1 MKKASSSSSENY
13 RIPSGVWG
21 IGLSNLLIN
30 LSTTMVYS
38 ISAVFLTTVLGAS
51 MSVFGFIDGF
61 VEAIALSVRVG
72 SGWTSDFLH
81 KRKPLLYTGYV
92 LSLFSTILMALTT
105 TVGMFFSARIVN
117 RLSNGLQAAPRD
129 ALVGDIAPKQIK
141 GAAFGLRH
149 TLTVIGSLVGP
160 LIVLWLMYVS
170 SDDFRFVF
178 YLSAIPAFL
187 GIVLL
192 FFLVKEPASP
202 ETSHQKKKER
212 FSFKLLKELWNTS
225 HGYWGLVFLG
235 GIFMMSRFSEGFM
248 ILRMKDLGLETTWV
262 AGVML
267 VMNLF
272 NALSAYPMG
281 KLSDKYDRRLLM
293 RYALISL
300 IAANGFLAFSS
311 SWAVGYI
318 GVALWGV
325 QMGSIQSLL
334 MGMIIDYAQDKRY
347 RALAFGVFYC
357 ISGIVHLITNLIAG
371 YLWDSFTPSA
381 PFIYSAAF
389 AILTFFGTFFLKKVY
404 HHHH

>member
-1 MKKASSSSSENY
+1 MRKSYLSGSKDHK
-13 RIPSGVWG
+13 IPAGVWG

-51 MSVFGFIDGF
+51 MALFGFIDGF

-72 SGWTSDFLH
+72 SGWTSDHLH
-81 KRKPLLYTGYV
+81 KRKPLLYVGYV
-92 LSLFSTILMALTT
+92 LALVSSVLMALAT

-129 ALVGDIAPKQIK
+129 ALVGDIAPKEIK

-149 TLTVIGSLVGP
+149 TLAVIGSLIGP

-178 YLSAIPAFL
+178 YLSAIPAVLGVVFL
-187 GIVLL
+187 FLL
-192 FFLVKEPASP
+192 VREPLSKNM
-202 ETSHQKKKER
+202 QKAQKKER
-212 FSFKLLKELWNTS
+212 FSFKLLKELWKSS

-281 KLSDKYDRRLLM
+281 RLSDKYDRRLLM
-293 RYALISL
+293 RYALL
-300 IAANGFLAFSS
+300 FLVAANFFLAFSP
-311 SWAVGYI
+311 SWLIGYI
-318 GVALWGV
+318 GVALWGI
-325 QMGSIQSLL
+325 QMGAIQSLL
-334 MGMIIDYAQDKRY
+334 MGMIIDYAQEKKY

-357 ISGIVHLITNLIAG
+357 VSGIVHLFTNLIAG
-371 YLWDSFTPSA
+371 YLWDSFTPAA
-381 PFIYSAAF
+381 PFVYSAAF
-389 AILTFFGTFFLKKVY
+389 AVLTFFGTFFLKKVKQFQ
-404 HHHH
+404 H